1 MATLC
6 GCGQQAAAQLRALRT
21 VLPLRKIY
29 AFDLDAATVQDFAE
43 NLREELEIE
52 IEPVVDL
59 ALAVRNRFNFAA

>member
-1 MATLC
+1 
-6 GCGQQAAAQLRALRT
+6 
-21 VLPLRKIY
+21 
-29 AFDLDAATVQDFAE
+29 VQDFAE